1 MAKKG
6 NKNDQGPSQEDMID
20 FLSTEIKL
28 LETKIFLE
36 EQKELDAIKELEL
49 IIKQTTKEKTSMDD
63 LRNEEGKKI
72 IQDNEDMSKQQK
84 NYDML
89 INEAEKEIKELD
101 EDIRNQKNQIV
112 EYEKYTKEELDKR
125 DNQIAELQSQREQM
139 SIRFQ
144 QILQKTANKL
154 QERVEMGR

>member
-1 MAKKG
+1 MAKKP
-6 NKNDQGPSQEDMID
+6 NKNDTGPSQEEMIG
-20 FLSTEIKL
+20 FLNTEIKI

-36 EQKELDAIKELEL
+36 EQKEIDAVRELEE
-49 IIKQTTKEKTSMDD
+49 ITKKTGKEKLSMDD
-63 LRNEEGKKI
+63 LKNEEGKKM
-72 IQDNEDMSKQQK
+72 IQDNDDMSKQQK
-84 NYDML
+84 TYDGL

-101 EDIRNQKNQIV
+101 EDIRNLKNQIIDN
-112 EYEKYTKEELDKR
+112 EKFTKEELEKR
-125 DNQIAELQSQREQM
+125 DNQIAELRSQLEQM

>member
-1 MAKKG
+1 MAK
-6 NKNDQGPSQEDMID
+6 NKKADQGPSQEEMIEY
-20 FLSTEIKL
+20 LNTEIKL
-28 LETKIFLE
+28 LETKIYLE
-36 EQKELDAIKELEL
+36 EQKEIDAKLELEQ
-49 IIKQTTKEKTSMDD
+49 IESKTKKEKGAMDD
-63 LRNEEGKKI
+63 LKNDEGKKI
-72 IQDNEDMSKQQK
+72 IQDNEDMSKLQK
-84 NYDML
+84 NYDMQ

-101 EDIRNQKNQIV
+101 EDIKNQKNQII